1 MKHAANGR
9 ARISGIRLSA
19 CRLITS
25 ELWISTSLYNLSRL
39 LSQSYWS
46 PFLLLQVRGSGTTL
60 FGQAESSYRSRRGVE
75 RLMFRSTIVL
85 AGLFVVIAI
94 VNVRLG

>member
-1 MKHAANGR
+1 MDINFALQLVEIAV
-9 ARISGIRLSA
+9 AVILVA
-19 CRLITS
+19 V
-25 ELWISTSLYNLSRL
+25 
-39 LSQSYWS
+39 
-46 PFLLLQVRGSGTTL
+46 LLLQVRGSGTTL

-85 AGLFVVIAI
+85 AGVFVVIAI

>member
-1 MKHAANGR
+1 MDINFALQFVEIAV
-9 ARISGIRLSA
+9 AIILVA
-19 CRLITS
+19 V
-25 ELWISTSLYNLSRL
+25 
-39 LSQSYWS
+39 
-46 PFLLLQVRGSGTTL
+46 LLLQVRGSGTTL

>member
-1 MKHAANGR
+1 MDIKFALQFVEIAV
-9 ARISGIRLSA
+9 AIVLVA
-19 CRLITS
+19 V
-25 ELWISTSLYNLSRL
+25 
-39 LSQSYWS
+39 
-46 PFLLLQVRGSGTTL
+46 LLLQVRGSGTTL

-85 AGLFVVIAI
+85 AGMFVVIAI

>member
-1 MKHAANGR
+1 MDINFALQLVEIAV
-9 ARISGIRLSA
+9 AIILVA
-19 CRLITS
+19 V
-25 ELWISTSLYNLSRL
+25 
-39 LSQSYWS
+39 
-46 PFLLLQVRGSGTTL
+46 LLLQVRGSGTTL

>member
-1 MKHAANGR
+1 MDINFALQLVEIAV
-9 ARISGIRLSA
+9 AVILVA
-19 CRLITS
+19 V
-25 ELWISTSLYNLSRL
+25 
-39 LSQSYWS
+39 
-46 PFLLLQVRGSGTTL
+46 LLLQVRGSGTTL

>member
-1 MKHAANGR
+1 MDINFALQLVEIAV
-9 ARISGIRLSA
+9 AVILVA
-19 CRLITS
+19 V
-25 ELWISTSLYNLSRL
+25 
-39 LSQSYWS
+39 
-46 PFLLLQVRGSGTTL
+46 LLLQVRGSGTTL

-85 AGLFVVIAI
+85 AALFVVIAI

>member
-1 MKHAANGR
+1 MDIKFA
-9 ARISGIRLSA
+9 IQLVE
-19 CRLITS
+19 ITVAIV
-25 ELWISTSLYNLSRL
+25 LVTI
-39 LSQSYWS
+39 
-46 PFLLLQVRGSGTTL
+46 LLLQVRGSGTSL

-85 AGLFVVIAI
+85 AGMFVVIAI

>member
-1 MKHAANGR
+1 LVAV
-9 ARISGIRLSA
+9 
-19 CRLITS
+19 
-25 ELWISTSLYNLSRL
+25 
-39 LSQSYWS
+39 
-46 PFLLLQVRGSGTTL
+46 LLLQVRGSGTTL

-85 AGLFVVIAI
+85 AGVFVVIAI